1 MLNNG
6 ETKILDR
13 ILEMIPTSLE
23 MGLSSSYSWPLDS
36 ELSLDMTVAGLLAAR
51 DSDKRYSRVRIMS
64 IAGLKPLVDK
74 LLWSGKANN
83 LTYGVRRMVGCTA
96 REHNIILWN
105 ETEFAQSPDLN
116 SVTNASV
123 EKVRRLA
130 YRRCE

>member
-36 ELSLDMTVAGLLAAR
+36 ELSLDMTVSGLLAAR

-64 IAGLKPLVDK
+64 IAALRPLVDK
-74 LLWSGKANN
+74 LLWSGKSNN
-83 LTYGVRRMVGCTA
+83 LTYAVRRMLSCTA

-105 ETEFAQSPDLN
+105 ETE
-116 SVTNASV
+116 V
-123 EKVRRLA
+123 LA
-130 YRRCE
+130 ES